1 MRDLT
6 LTLGI
11 SEQHLHIVSI
21 KDEEIQYIQERSITS
36 NGTEILGP
44 LIIES
49 LEKAQFSLQQISR
62 IACIAGPGSFTGL
75 RLALTTAIAMRRAL
89 SIPLATL
96 NYLHVIAAS
105 AWALP
110 ELQNISLL
118 PSLLRVITYA
128 RQKLLYIQDFLVTK
142 TFPMPIAKP
151 RISSIEASI
160 QTKDPILFMGSG
172 IQYNYSFFAEHA
184 LINPNILLFQKK
196 ISISPYALLQL
207 VKNIPHE
214 EWKHNDPEPLYL
226 RHCDAVD
233 NLSSI
238 SLKQGKNPEDACS
251 TFKKIVTQPPLLVT

>member
-1 MRDLT
+1 MKGLT
-6 LTLGI
+6 LTLGV
-11 SEQHLHIVSI
+11 SEQHLHIVFI
-21 KDEEIQYIQERSITS
+21 KDGEIQYIQECSITS

-49 LEKAQFSLQQISR
+49 LEKAHLSLQQISR

-75 RLALTTAIAMRRAL
+75 RLVLTTAVAIRRAL

-96 NYLHVIAAS
+96 NYLHVLAAS

-118 PSLLRVITYA
+118 PSSLRVITYA
-128 RQKLLYIQDFLVTK
+128 RQKLLYIQDFLVTT
-142 TFPMPIAKP
+142 TFPIPITKP
-151 RISSIEASI
+151 QISSIEASI
-160 QTKDPILFMGSG
+160 QTKEPMLFIGSG
-172 IQYNYSFFAEHA
+172 VQHNYTFFAEHA

-207 VKNIPHE
+207 VKNIPHV

-233 NLSSI
+233 NLSAI
-238 SLKQGKNPEDACS
+238 SLKQGKNPEHACS
-251 TFKKIVTQPPLLVT
+251 TFKKIITQPPILIT